1 VSSILLADDNPHA
14 QRMGSQILSQEGHTV
29 ITVSD
34 GDEAMLHLQENV
46 PDLVM
51 VDTRM
56 PGPSGFDICKH
67 IKSQPKFSAVKVVL
81 LAGPLE
87 PFDTAEAESAGPDG
101 VLHKPLDA
109 YTLIDTVNS
118 LLGQVPETDQ
128 ADAAAPKTASG
139 DGGGPRAGAAQAEAT
154 PAGKPPR
161 VDGPRISEPS
171 RPQPEASPRPFAVP
185 AMARTREAVP
195 AAATAT
201 TITATATAPTAT
213 APTVTAPAPTAQAK
227 AAVSSR
233 PATAVADLSDSLSN
247 HFTAVVEQALGTEDA
262 QQRQRQQVESIV
274 REVLEEALPA
284 IIERITGRV
293 MATIEH

>member
-1 VSSILLADDNPHA
+1 MSSILLADDNPHA

-34 GDEAMLHLQENV
+34 GDEAMQHLEENT

-67 IKSQPKFSAVKVVL
+67 IKAQPKFSAVKVVL

-118 LLGQVPETDQ
+118 LLGKVPEAPDPG
-128 ADAAAPKTASG
+128 ADGATPAAAPEKAG
-139 DGGGPRAGAAQAEAT
+139 FALAEKKDKAEAPRASAAAPPSPKVPL
-154 PAGKPPR
+154 PAKAR
-161 VDGPRISEPS
+161 
-171 RPQPEASPRPFAVP
+171 EASSAP
-185 AMARTREAVP
+185 
-195 AAATAT
+195 AATAT
-201 TITATATAPTAT
+201 AT
-213 APTVTAPAPTAQAK
+213 K
-227 AAVSSR
+227 AASTSAAVASR
-233 PATAVADLSDSLSN
+233 PATAVADLSDALSN

-262 QQRQRQQVESIV
+262 QQRQRQKVETIV
-274 REVLEEALPA
+274 REVLEAALPA
-284 IIERITGRV
+284 IIEEVTNRV
-293 MATIEH
+293 MASLEQ